1 MLENSFHKKES
12 PIQGMMGM
20 GGGATGLLYGTASG
34 GGAFGLDNFP
44 TAYQT
49 LINNYASQGYEMI
62 YVDKQTGDDNNNGSS
77 FASPKQNYFNVFTN
91 YGQGIGSS
99 PTRCIVV
106 RGFHAVDWNTGD
118 SQLGV
123 IDGGGTAYKVIGAPG
138 QTLLRVRNS
147 GSGRDH
153 HVIASQV
160 TSTEAWGLI
169 MEKVKET
176 GRTTNYMTAFFAP
189 SCKGRFYNCV
199 FRSVDR
205 SNVLTDPDTTTGGR
219 SQSNAQA
226 SMHYDNGNNIDT
238 DTYNSIILCNPEVSN
253 YTGGS
258 NCDFYYCRANNG
270 IATSGTWSGSYNNES
285 IQSDYSGS
293 GNSGVYRTSS
303 TYKWDSSK
311 FNDRYSY
318 GNPYES

>member
-34 GGAFGLDNFP
+34 SDFNEDSFP

-49 LINNYASQGYEMI
+49 LINNYASQGYQMI
-62 YVDKQTGDDNNNGSS
+62 YVDKQTGDDNNSGNS
-77 FASPKQNYFNVFTN
+77 FAAAKQNYFNIFTN

-99 PTRCIVV
+99 PTRVIVV
-106 RGFHAVDWNTGD
+106 RGFHVVDWNTSD

-123 IDGGGTAYKVIGAPG
+123 IDGGSTAYKVIGAPG

-153 HVIASQV
+153 HVIASQT

-169 MEKVKET
+169 MEKVKEVA
-176 GRTTNYMTAFFAP
+176 RSTNYMTAFFAP

-199 FRSVDR
+199 FRSIDR
-205 SNVLTDPDTTTGGR
+205 SNILTDPDDTPGGR
-219 SQSNAQA
+219 TQSNAQA
-226 SMHYDNGNNIDT
+226 SMHYDNSNNIDT
-238 DTYNSIILCNPEVSN
+238 DTYDSIILCDPAVSN

-258 NCDFYYCRANNG
+258 SCDFYYCRANNA
-270 IATSGTWSGSYNNES
+270 IQTNGTWSSSYTNQS

-293 GNSGVYRTSS
+293 SNSGVYRTGG
-303 TYKWDSSK
+303 TYKWDSSL
-311 FNDRYSY
+311 FNSRYSY
-318 GNPYES
+318 GNPYE

>member
-34 GGAFGLDNFP
+34 GDFGLDNFP
-44 TAYQT
+44 TAYQN
-49 LINNYASQGYEMI
+49 LINNYASQGYQMI
-62 YVDKQTGDDNNNGSS
+62 YVDKQTGDDNNSGNS
-77 FASPKQNYFNVFTN
+77 FAAPKQNYFNLFTN
-91 YGQGIGSS
+91 YGQAIGSS

-106 RGFHAVDWNTGD
+106 RGFHVVDWNTSD
-118 SQLGV
+118 TQLGV

-153 HVIASQV
+153 HVIASQT

-189 SCKGRFYNCV
+189 TCKGRFYNCV

-205 SNVLTDPDTTTGGR
+205 SNILTDPDTTAGGR

-226 SMHYDNGNNIDT
+226 SMHYDNPNNIDT
-238 DTYNSIILCNPEVSN
+238 DTYDSVILCNPAVSN

-258 NCDFYYCRANNG
+258 NCDFFYCRANNA
-270 IATSGTWSGSYNNES
+270 IQTNGTWQNSVTNASISSNFGGST
-285 IQSDYSGS
+285 GK
-293 GNSGVYRTSS
+293 GPYRTGS
-303 TYKWDSSK
+303 TYAWDSNL